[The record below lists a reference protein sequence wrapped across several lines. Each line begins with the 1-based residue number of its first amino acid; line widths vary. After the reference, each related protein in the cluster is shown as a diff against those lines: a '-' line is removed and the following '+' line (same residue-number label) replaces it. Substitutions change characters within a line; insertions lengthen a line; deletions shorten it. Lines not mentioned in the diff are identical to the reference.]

1 MKSINKALDI
11 LEVLLNNPDSE
22 LRLSELCQLT
32 GLNKSTANRIVSILI
47 KRGYVSQKE
56 KRGKYS
62 LSTRFLTSSGQIRQS
77 KRIRDIAKPYLSKL
91 GYAFN
96 ESVIL
101 AIRDLNHAYI
111 VDAFVSTNI
120 LTTTVAVGSK
130 LPMFCTSAGKIF
142 LANMTEPELEKYI
155 VNVGFQQYTVNTITD
170 PRRLRA
176 ALKIVKEE
184 GAAYDNEEQWVGLT
198 SLGVGIYNKEGK
210 SIAALGIVGPSV
222 RLTEDKM
229 PAMIKELKACAAGIS
244 ESAG

>member
-22 LRLSELCQLT
+22 LRLSEICQFT

-96 ESVIL
+96 ESVVL
-101 AIRDLNHAYI
+101 AIRDLNYAYI

-120 LTTTVAVGSK
+120 LTTMVAVGSK
-130 LPMFCTSAGKIF
+130 LPMFCTSSGKIF
-142 LANMTEPELEKYI
+142 LANMTGPELEKYI
-155 VNVGFQQYTVNTITD
+155 ANAEFLQYTINTITD
-170 PRRLRA
+170 HKRLKATLEKVR
-176 ALKIVKEE
+176 EE
-184 GAAYDNEEQWVGLT
+184 GVAYDNEEQWIGLK
-198 SLGVGIYNKEGK
+198 SIGVGILNSEGK
-210 SIAALGIVGPSV
+210 IIASIGIVGPSV
-222 RLTEDKM
+222 RLTGDIVPE
-229 PAMIKELKACAAGIS
+229 MIKELKNCAASIS
-244 ESAG
+244 EAAD